1 MCVCVC
7 VEVCLRV
14 CVSQVLTFPAPNTLI
29 IAYQQFGP
37 EVFLCR
43 QLIWFISKLPVRFD
57 QRTRREGK
65 QEKLGEWQK
74 LENRENKSEV
84 GGGGGGETEWEGYES
99 VGSERENITVCFER
113 KMGGMTLEVC
123 PDHSKRKKMID
134 LLAWEMTCPSR
145 SRELLTR
152 CAQNDSNLLWL
163 RENTQLDWAGR
174 NGAQIGSEMQETRR
188 ARWGKEG
195 GVTGNIMEMD
205 RFWGFLKYSF
215 A

>member
-1 MCVCVC
+1 MF

-74 LENRENKSEV
+74 WEDRENESEV
-84 GGGGGGETEWEGYES
+84 GGGDIMRKVWACRKWKREYNHVLWE
-99 VGSERENITVCFER
+99 
-113 KMGGMTLEVC
+113 KDGGMTLEVC
-123 PDHSKRKKMID
+123 PDHSKRKKDDWFACLGDDMPQPKQRAVNSICTEQ
-134 LLAWEMTCPSR
+134 LKPVVTSRKHPAWLGWP
-145 SRELLTR
+145 
-152 CAQNDSNLLWL
+152 
-163 RENTQLDWAGR
+163 
-174 NGAQIGSEMQETRR
+174 
-188 ARWGKEG
+188 
-195 GVTGNIMEMD
+195 
-205 RFWGFLKYSF
+205 
-215 A
+215 